1 MIIPALF
8 ASLFVSSYIFVKGAT
23 FGLGFGFFGDPVFTR
38 TLSFLNA
45 RFPHWQKVLELRNT
59 VLKGVPTN
67 AQLTLTLLRIGEAN
81 KAPLPPPPR
90 IDEAPPEEPVQIT
103 GEHLNAAGDEKP
115 LDADEHEVRKAV
127 EYDPTAVPHA
137 TGDPEA
143 DGHKNARP
151 KRGAR
156 ILGLFKGATKG
167 AVKTVLGAD
176 HARAAAGSQRAKDRL
191 GAVSGAQR
199 PPSGPVEFKARHEG
213 RRGHVYITTEATI
226 PAVGFSPEHAI
237 DKVTGRSS
245 SSGGG
250 GSGDGGEEDLHPIWS
265 IPIAEIRELKKIGG
279 YGWKGKIVVG
289 WSLGREINDGLE
301 IADARGRTVRITAV
315 PLRDELFNRLVA
327 LGGQKWEAW

>member
-1 MIIPALF
+1 M
-8 ASLFVSSYIFVKGAT
+8 
-23 FGLGFGFFGDPVFTR
+23 
-38 TLSFLNA
+38 
-45 RFPHWQKVLELRNT
+45 
-59 VLKGVPTN
+59 
-67 AQLTLTLLRIGEAN
+67 
-81 KAPLPPPPR
+81 
-90 IDEAPPEEPVQIT
+90 
-103 GEHLNAAGDEKP
+103 
-115 LDADEHEVRKAV
+115 
-127 EYDPTAVPHA
+127 
-137 TGDPEA
+137 
-143 DGHKNARP
+143 
-151 KRGAR
+151 
-156 ILGLFKGATKG
+156 
-167 AVKTVLGAD
+167 LGAD

-245 SSGGG
+245 NSSGGAG
-250 GSGDGGEEDLHPIWS
+250 GGDGEEEDLHPIWS

-301 IADARGRTVRITAV
+301 ISDARGRTVRITAV

-327 LGGQKWEAW
+327 LGGLEKLVAMVLGERVAKGDQAVDAAAEPEKKDVRRKAVYAVSSACRNYQPAMDVVSKELAKREGKEADKVDAANMDAVDVVINGLREKVASA